1 MENWEQRM
9 EELAPE
15 MMGSVRRRVLI
26 LQFLKS
32 AGHAGRRTMAE
43 ALAVPERTLRCDLK
57 VLALSQFISIR
68 ASGAQLSQKGE
79 ALLCDLSEFLPG
91 LSRRIRMESLLQ
103 EFFQDWRFLVV
114 PSSSYERETA
124 SVSGSIVGDWQK
136 LKILDP
142 QDRYRLQLRDAV
154 CVVAGRVLSEDGHM
168 VFCVSQEDIPSV
180 ILENQGTTAV
190 MMHAALEA
198 FPGGQC
204 YLREETAQR
213 LLQDCKKKG
222 NQHA

>member
-1 MENWEQRM
+1 MENLEQRM

-26 LQFLKS
+26 LQYLNR

-57 VLALSQFISIR
+57 ALALSQFISIR
-68 ASGAQLSQKGE
+68 SSGAQLSQKGE
-79 ALLCDLSEFLPG
+79 VLLCELSEFLPG
-91 LSRRIRMESLLQ
+91 LSRRTRLESLLQ
-103 EFFQDWRFLVV
+103 GFFPDWRFLVV
-114 PSSSYERETA
+114 PSFSYERETA
-124 SVSGSIVGDWQK
+124 SGSIVGDWQK
-136 LKILDP
+136 LEILDP
-142 QDRYRLQLRDAV
+142 QDRYRLRLRDAV
-154 CVVAGRVLSEDGHM
+154 CVVAGRVLSKDGHM

-180 ILENQGTTAV
+180 LLENQGTTAV
-190 MMHAALEA
+190 MMNAALQA

-204 YLREETAQR
+204 YLREETAQG